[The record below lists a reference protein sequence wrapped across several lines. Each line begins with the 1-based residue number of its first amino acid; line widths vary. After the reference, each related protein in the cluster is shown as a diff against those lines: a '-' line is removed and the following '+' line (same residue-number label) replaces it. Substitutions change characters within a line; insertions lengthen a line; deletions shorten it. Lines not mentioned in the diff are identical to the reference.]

1 MDAGRARVT
10 KRFVV
15 RTVNDGFLRLVSLLS
30 RTFDGDVLSG
40 VIFLTLAHAN
50 TQHLTGPARDF
61 HASVGVVPDDQ
72 RRPASIHS
80 ISSFLGVPYETT
92 RRHVNRLIER
102 GLCERRGGKGVV
114 VPAAVVEGR
123 LGLQITAEG
132 YQSFIATL
140 TTLRRAGLDL
150 NAIDDLP

>member
-1 MDAGRARVT
+1 MEPGGGKVT

-30 RTFDGDVLSG
+30 RSFDGDVLSG
-40 VIFLTLAHAN
+40 TIFLTLAHAN
-50 TQHLTGPARDF
+50 TQHLVGPQRDF

-80 ISSFLGVPYETT
+80 ISAFLGVPYETT

-102 GLCERRGGKGVV
+102 GLCERRSGKGVV
-114 VPAAVVEGR
+114 VPASVVEGE
-123 LGLQITAEG
+123 LGRQITANG
-132 YQSFIATL
+132 YASFVSTL
-140 TTLRRAGLDL
+140 TILRRAGVDL
-150 NAIDDLP
+150 NTLE